1 MHQSR
6 ESLRLLW
13 VDPSVC
19 FSFGF
24 LLEIIYMLCLV
35 TQSSVT
41 LCKSMDCSL
50 PGFTVHGDS
59 PGKNTEVGCLSFL
72 QESSQSRDQ
81 TQVSCIAGRFFTIWA
96 TRELSK
102 WQQIQ
107 SYSFFEN
114 GRHISSEDEIN
125 YFRKFSTTC
134 LHEIFCSEG
143 TQKPESLILKV
154 PEKSDPGMQDLDR
167 GKLEKKWAG
176 TGKMPACMEI
186 HH

>member
-1 MHQSR
+1 MLSHFSR
-6 ESLRLLW
+6 VQL
-13 VDPSVC
+13 
-19 FSFGF
+19 F
-24 LLEIIYMLCLV
+24 
-35 TQSSVT
+35 VT
-41 LCKSMDCSL
+41 LWAVAHQA
-50 PGFTVHGDS
+50 VHGDS
-59 PGKNTEVGCLSFL
+59 PVKNTEGIAM
-72 QESSQSRDQ
+72 QSSRSSWPRDQ

>member
-96 TRELSK
+96 TREAPFLWYYKPKVKLWVSFLTPLFPTHPLSK
-102 WQQIQ
+102 
-107 SYSFFEN
+107 
-114 GRHISSEDEIN
+114 SSA
-125 YFRKFSTTC
+125 SPV
-134 LHEIFCSEG
+134 S
-143 TQKPESLILKV
+143 SILLSI
-154 PEKSDPGMQDLDR
+154 PYHTL
-167 GKLEKKWAG
+167 
-176 TGKMPACMEI
+176 
-186 HH
+186 

>member
-96 TRELSK
+96 TVKPEVDWVWVSLLWGFLIIVSVSI
-102 WQQIQ
+102 QIFWVFFE
-107 SYSFFEN
+107 SVFVVCVFPGLCPFHLGYESFFFPPKLAL
-114 GRHISSEDEIN
+114 ISPLS
-125 YFRKFSTTC
+125 F
-134 LHEIFCSEG
+134 L
-143 TQKPESLILKV
+143 SLVI
-154 PEKSDPGMQDLDR
+154 
-167 GKLEKKWAG
+167 
-176 TGKMPACMEI
+176 
-186 HH
+186 